1 MIQSKILSSMDKCF
15 LDDAIAAHSSVKWI
29 SMLRNQ
35 QLSLQLAY
43 TESDNVSGACHHH
56 RVKMRVLG
64 ELAPYVRVRRVENVP
79 VTLPVYPTRHD
90 DNYLR
95 TTPGLYPDVL
105 MPLSYHDSLVVSA
118 NHLRAV
124 WLDFEPKGALPA
136 GDYETVIELY
146 ENTPEGEHIHTTQ
159 SVNIHIV
166 GADLPENELYVT
178 QWFHCDCLAQ
188 YYGVEALSERHWEII
203 ENFARTAVAN
213 GINLLLTPI
222 FTPALDTY
230 VGGERLTVQLV
241 GITRD
246 GDAYAFDFTLLDRWI
261 EMCNRVG
268 IKYFE
273 IAHLFTQWGA
283 AHAPK
288 IMATVDGEY
297 RKLFGWETD
306 ATGEEYST
314 FLRTFLPAFLD
325 HMKARGDDKRCL
337 FHISDEP
344 NATHLEQ
351 YSKSKAV
358 VADILKDYIIM
369 DALSNFEFYQQG
381 VVKTPIPA
389 SNHITPFLEAKV
401 PDLWTYYCCGQD
413 IGVSNRFL
421 AMPGARTRC
430 IGLQF
435 FKYDIAGFLQWGYN
449 FYNNV
454 GSHDQINPHLETCGE
469 YFYEAGDGF
478 SVYPAPDGTAY
489 ESMRILHFREGLED
503 CAAMKLA
510 AETYG
515 KEAVIAEVE
524 KLMGEIRFDRCLRMP
539 GMMLAVRDAVNAMIE
554 RAL

>member
-1 MIQSKILSSMDKCF
+1 MILSKIVSSLDKCF
-15 LDDAIAAHSSVKWI
+15 LDDTIQSFHTVSSI

-35 QLSLQLAY
+35 HLSLQLAY
-43 TESDNVSGACHHH
+43 TETDAAAAH
-56 RVKMRVLG
+56 RHLVKLRVVG
-64 ELAPYVRVRRVENVP
+64 ELSPYVSVRRVENVP

-105 MPLSYHDSLVVSA
+105 LPMSYHNSVVVSA
-118 NHLRAV
+118 GHLRAL
-124 WLDFEPKGALPA
+124 WLDFEPQGALPA
-136 GDYETVIELY
+136 GDYETTVELY
-146 ENTPEGEHIHTTQ
+146 EPTAEGDVVHSSQ
-159 SVNIHIV
+159 VVNIHII
-166 GADLPENELYVT
+166 GADLPENPMYVT
-178 QWFHCDCLAQ
+178 QWFYCDCLAN
-188 YYGVEALSERHWEII
+188 YYHVEVFSERHWEII
-203 ENFARTAVAN
+203 ENFARTAVKN

-230 VGGERLTVQLV
+230 VGGERLTNQLV
-241 GITRD
+241 GVTRSGED
-246 GDAYAFDFTLLDRWI
+246 YTFDFTLLDRWI
-261 EMCNRVG
+261 DMCDRVG
-268 IKYFE
+268 VKYFE

-288 IMATVDGEY
+288 VMATVDGEY

-306 ATGEEYST
+306 ATGDEYAT

-344 NATHLEQ
+344 NADHLEQ
-351 YSKSKAV
+351 YSKSKAI
-358 VADILKDYIIM
+358 VADILKDYTIM

-381 VVKTPIPA
+381 VAKTPIPS
-389 SNHITPFLEAKV
+389 SNHIGPFLDAKV
-401 PDLWTYYCCGQD
+401 PDLWTYYCCGQHT
-413 IGVSNRFL
+413 GVSNRFL

-454 GSHDQINPHLETCGE
+454 GSHDPIDPYLETCGE

-489 ESMRILHFREGLED
+489 ESMRILQFREGLED
-503 CAAMKLA
+503 CAAMQLA
-510 AETYG
+510 AKTYG
-515 KEAVIAEVE
+515 KDTVVAEVE
-524 KLMGEIRFDRCLRMP
+524 RLIGEIRFDRCLRMP
-539 GMMLAVRDAVNAMIE
+539 KNMLAVREAINTMIE
-554 RAL
+554 KAL

>member
-1 MIQSKILSSMDKCF
+1 MIQSKIVSSMDKCF
-15 LDDAIAAHSSVKWI
+15 LDDTMASHRPVKSV

-35 QLSLQLAY
+35 HLSLQLVY
-43 TESDNVSGACHHH
+43 TETDVAAAH
-56 RVKMRVLG
+56 RHLVKVRVLG
-64 ELAPYVRVRRVENVP
+64 ELAPYVRVRRVESVP
-79 VTLPVYPTRHD
+79 VTLPVYPGRHD

-105 MPLSYHDSLVVSA
+105 MPLSYHGSVMISCGQV
-118 NHLRAV
+118 RAL
-124 WLDFEPKGALPA
+124 WLDFEPKGALAA
-136 GDYETVIELY
+136 GDYETVVELY
-146 ENTPEGEHIHTTQ
+146 ENTAEGEVVHTTQ

-166 GADLPENELYVT
+166 GADLPENTLYVT

-188 YYGVEALSERHWEII
+188 YYHVESLSERHWEII
-203 ENFARTAVAN
+203 ENFARTAAEN

-230 VGGERLTVQLV
+230 VGGERMTVQLI
-241 GITRD
+241 GITRNGAD
-246 GDAYAFDFTLLDRWI
+246 YTFDFSLLDRWI

-325 HMKARGDDKRCL
+325 HMKARGDKRCL

-351 YSKSKAV
+351 YSKSKAI

-381 VVKTPIPA
+381 VVKTPIPS
-389 SNHITPFLEAKV
+389 SNHIKPFLDAKV

-413 IGVSNRFL
+413 TGVSNRFL

-449 FYNNV
+449 FYNNQ
-454 GSHDQINPHLETCGE
+454 GSHEEINPYLETCGE
-469 YFYEAGDGF
+469 YFFEAGDGF

-489 ESMRILHFREGLED
+489 ESMRILQFREGLED

-515 KEAVIAEVE
+515 KDAVIAEVE

-539 GMMLAVRDAVNAMIE
+539 GMMLAVRDAINAMIE

>member
-1 MIQSKILSSMDKCF
+1 MIQSKIVSSMDKCF
-15 LDDAIAAHSSVKWI
+15 LDDTMASHRPVKSV

-35 QLSLQLAY
+35 HLSLQLVY
-43 TESDNVSGACHHH
+43 TETDVAAAH
-56 RVKMRVLG
+56 RRLVKVRVLG
-64 ELAPYVRVRRVENVP
+64 ELAPYVRIRRVESVP
-79 VTLPVYPTRHD
+79 VTLPVYPGRHD

-105 MPLSYHDSLVVSA
+105 MPLSYHGSVMISCGQV
-118 NHLRAV
+118 RAL
-124 WLDFEPKGALPA
+124 WLDFEPKGALAA
-136 GDYETVIELY
+136 GDYETVVELY
-146 ENTPEGEHIHTTQ
+146 ENTAEGEVVHTTQ

-166 GADLPENELYVT
+166 SADLPENTLYVT

-188 YYGVEALSERHWEII
+188 YYHVESLSERHWEII
-203 ENFARTAVAN
+203 ENFARTAAEN

-230 VGGERLTVQLV
+230 VGGERMTVQLI
-241 GITRD
+241 GITRNGAD
-246 GDAYAFDFTLLDRWI
+246 YTFDFSLLDRWI

-351 YSKSKAV
+351 YSKSKAI

-381 VVKTPIPA
+381 VVKTPIPS
-389 SNHITPFLEAKV
+389 SNHIKPFLDAKV

-413 IGVSNRFL
+413 TGVSNRFL

-449 FYNNV
+449 FYNNQ
-454 GSHDQINPHLETCGE
+454 GSHEEINPYLETCGE
-469 YFYEAGDGF
+469 YFFEAGDGF

-489 ESMRILHFREGLED
+489 ESMRILQFREGLED

-515 KEAVIAEVE
+515 KDAVIAEVE

-539 GMMLAVRDAVNAMIE
+539 GMMLAVRDAINAMIE

>member
-1 MIQSKILSSMDKCF
+1 MIQSKIVSSMDKCF
-15 LDDAIAAHSSVKWI
+15 LDDTMASHRPVKSV

-35 QLSLQLAY
+35 HLSLQLAY
-43 TESDNVSGACHHH
+43 TETDVAAAH
-56 RVKMRVLG
+56 RHLVKVRVLG
-64 ELAPYVRVRRVENVP
+64 EMAPYVRIRRVESVP
-79 VTLPVYPTRHD
+79 VTLPVYPGRHD

-105 MPLSYHDSLVVSA
+105 MPLSYHGSVMISCGQV
-118 NHLRAV
+118 RAL
-124 WLDFEPKGALPA
+124 WLDFEPKGALAA
-136 GDYETVIELY
+136 GDYETVVELY
-146 ENTPEGEHIHTTQ
+146 ENTAEGEVVHTTQ
-159 SVNIHIV
+159 AVNIHIV
-166 GADLPENELYVT
+166 GADLPENTLYVT

-188 YYGVEALSERHWEII
+188 YYHVESLSERHWEII
-203 ENFARTAVAN
+203 ENFARTAAEN

-230 VGGERLTVQLV
+230 VGGERMTVQLI
-241 GITRD
+241 GITRNGAD
-246 GDAYAFDFTLLDRWI
+246 YTFDFSLLDRWI

-351 YSKSKAV
+351 YSKSKAI

-381 VVKTPIPA
+381 VVKTPIPS
-389 SNHITPFLEAKV
+389 SNHIKPFLDAKV

-413 IGVSNRFL
+413 TGVSNRFL

-449 FYNNV
+449 FYNNQ
-454 GSHDQINPHLETCGE
+454 GSHEEINPYLETCGE
-469 YFYEAGDGF
+469 YFFEAGDGF

-489 ESMRILHFREGLED
+489 ESMRILQFREGLED

-515 KEAVIAEVE
+515 KDAVIAEVE

-539 GMMLAVRDAVNAMIE
+539 GMMLAVRDAINAMIE

>member
-15 LDDAIAAHSSVKWI
+15 LDDAIAAHSSVKSI

-314 FLRTFLPAFLD
+314 FLPAFLD

-337 FHISDEP
+337 FHSSDEP

-401 PDLWTYYCCGQD
+401 PDLWTYYCCGQNV
-413 IGVSNRFL
+413 GVSNRFL

-430 IGLQF
+430 IGMQF
-435 FKYDIAGFLQWGYN
+435 FKFDIAGFLQWGYN
-449 FYNNV
+449 YYNNI
-454 GSHDQINPHLETCGE
+454 GSHDAINPYLETCGE
-469 YFYEAGDGF
+469 YFYPAGDGF

-489 ESMRILHFREGLED
+489 ESMRIIQFREGLED

-510 AETYG
+510 AKYYG
-515 KEAVIAEVE
+515 KDAVIAEIE
-524 KLMGEIRFDRCLRMP
+524 KIVGEVRFDKCLRMP
-539 GMMLAVRDAVNAMIE
+539 KHMLAVRDAVNAMIE

>member
-1 MIQSKILSSMDKCF
+1 
-15 LDDAIAAHSSVKWI
+15 
-29 SMLRNQ
+29 
-35 QLSLQLAY
+35 
-43 TESDNVSGACHHH
+43 
-56 RVKMRVLG
+56 
-64 ELAPYVRVRRVENVP
+64 
-79 VTLPVYPTRHD
+79 
-90 DNYLR
+90 
-95 TTPGLYPDVL
+95 
-105 MPLSYHDSLVVSA
+105 
-118 NHLRAV
+118 
-124 WLDFEPKGALPA
+124 
-136 GDYETVIELY
+136 
-146 ENTPEGEHIHTTQ
+146 
-159 SVNIHIV
+159 
-166 GADLPENELYVT
+166 
-178 QWFHCDCLAQ
+178 
-188 YYGVEALSERHWEII
+188 
-203 ENFARTAVAN
+203 
-213 GINLLLTPI
+213 
-222 FTPALDTY
+222 
-230 VGGERLTVQLV
+230 
-241 GITRD
+241 
-246 GDAYAFDFTLLDRWI
+246 
-261 EMCNRVG
+261 
-268 IKYFE
+268 
-273 IAHLFTQWGA
+273 
-283 AHAPK
+283 
-288 IMATVDGEY
+288 MATVDGEY

-306 ATGEEYST
+306 ATGEEYAT
-314 FLRTFLPAFLD
+314 FLQTFLPAFLD

-344 NATHLEQ
+344 SAAHLEQ

-381 VVKTPIPA
+381 VVKTPIP
-389 SNHITPFLEAKV
+389 SSSHIKPFLEAKV

-454 GSHDQINPHLETCGE
+454 GSHDQINPYLETCGE
-469 YFYEAGDGF
+469 YFYQAGDGF

-489 ESMRILHFREGLED
+489 ESMRILQFREGLED

-539 GMMLAVRDAVNAMIE
+539 GMMLAVRDAINAMIE

>member
-15 LDDAIAAHSSVKWI
+15 LDDAIAAHSSVKSI

-288 IMATVDGEY
+288 IMATVDGEH
-297 RKLFGWETD
+297 RRIFGWDTD
-306 ATGEEYST
+306 ASGAEYVS
-314 FLRTFLPAFLD
+314 FLRLLIPKLRAQLD
-325 HMKARGDDKRCL
+325 KCGYRGHYF

-344 NATHLEQ
+344 TEEHFEQ
-351 YSKSKAV
+351 YTKAK
-358 VADILKDYIIM
+358 AGIIDLIEDCPVR
-369 DALSNFEFYQQG
+369 DALSHVDFYNRG
-381 VVKTPIPA
+381 IITSPIPA
-389 SNHITPFLEAKV
+389 TNHAEDFLAAKV
-401 PDLWTYYCCGQD
+401 PDLWVYYCCVQHRD
-413 IGVSNRFL
+413 VSNQFV
-421 AMPGARTRC
+421 AMPGYRTRV
-430 IGLQF
+430 IGAQL
-435 FKYDIAGFLQWGYN
+435 FKYGIKGFLQWGYN
-449 FYNNV
+449 FYFNRY
-454 GSHDQINPHLETCGE
+454 SMDKTNPFFNLEGDLFTP
-469 YFYEAGDGF
+469 AGDCF
-478 SVYPAPDGTAY
+478 LVYPGEDGQP
-489 ESMRILHFREGLED
+489 LHSLRELIFEQALLD
-503 CAAMKLA
+503 VRAMQAAAKKVGRAAVLA
-510 AETYG
+510 AIDAEGEINFKDYPRSEDYLLRLR
-515 KEAVIAEVE
+515 EAVNRMAAE
-524 KLMGEIRFDRCLRMP
+524 
-539 GMMLAVRDAVNAMIE
+539 
-554 RAL
+554 

>member
-1 MIQSKILSSMDKCF
+1 MIQAKIVSSMDKCF
-15 LDDAIAAHSSVKWI
+15 LDDTMASHRAVRSV

-35 QLSLQLAY
+35 HLSLQLAY
-43 TESDNVSGACHHH
+43 TETDVAASH
-56 RVKMRVLG
+56 RHLVKVRVLG
-64 ELAPYVRVRRVENVP
+64 DLAPYARIRRVENVP
-79 VTLPVYPTRHD
+79 VSLPVYPGRHD

-95 TTPGLYPDVL
+95 VTPGLYPDVL
-105 MPLSYHDSLVVSA
+105 MPLSYHGSVMVCCG
-118 NHLRAV
+118 HLRAL
-124 WLDFEPKGALPA
+124 WLDFEPKGALTA
-136 GDYETVIELY
+136 GDYETTVELY
-146 ENTPEGEHIHTTQ
+146 ENTAEGEVVHASQ
-159 SVNIHIV
+159 VVNIHIV
-166 GADLPENELYVT
+166 GADLPENTLYVT

-188 YYGVEALSERHWEII
+188 YYHVESLSERHWEII
-203 ENFARTAVAN
+203 ENFARTAAEN

-230 VGGERLTVQLV
+230 VGGERLTVQLI

-246 GDAYAFDFTLLDRWI
+246 GADYTFDFSLLDRWI
-261 EMCNRVG
+261 DMCDRVG

-306 ATGEEYST
+306 ATGEEYTT
-314 FLRTFLPAFLD
+314 FLQTFLPAFLD

-351 YSKSKAV
+351 YSKSKAI

-381 VVKTPIPA
+381 VVKTPIPS
-389 SNHITPFLEAKV
+389 SNHIKPFLDAKV

-413 IGVSNRFL
+413 TGVSNRFL

-449 FYNNV
+449 FYNNQ
-454 GSHDQINPHLETCGE
+454 GSHEEINPYLETCGE

-489 ESMRILHFREGLED
+489 ESMRILQFREGLED

-515 KEAVIAEVE
+515 KDAVIAEVE

-539 GMMLAVRDAVNAMIE
+539 GMMLAVRDAINAMIE

>member
-1 MIQSKILSSMDKCF
+1 MIQSKIISSMDKCF
-15 LDDAIAAHSSVKWI
+15 LDEAITAHSAVKSI

-43 TESDNVSGACHHH
+43 TETDVFAAHHH
-56 RVKMRVLG
+56 RVKLRVLG

-79 VTLPVYPTRHD
+79 VTFPAYPTRHD

-95 TTPGLYPDVL
+95 TTPGLYPDL
-105 MPLSYHDSLVVSA
+105 LLPLSYRDSVVVSA
-118 NHLRAV
+118 NHLRAL
-124 WLDFEPKGALPA
+124 WLDFDPKGALPA
-136 GDYETVIELY
+136 GDYETTIELY
-146 ENTPEGEHIHTTQ
+146 EDTAEGEHVHTTQ
-159 SVNIHIV
+159 SVKIHIV

-230 VGGERLTVQLV
+230 IGGERMTMQLI
-241 GITRD
+241 GITRN
-246 GDAYAFDFTLLDRWI
+246 GDEYSFDFTLLDRWI

-314 FLRTFLPAFLD
+314 FLRTLLPAFLD
-325 HMKARGDDKRCL
+325 HMKARGGDDKRRL

-344 NATHLEQ
+344 NVTHLEQ
-351 YSKSKAV
+351 YNKSKAV
-358 VADILKDYIIM
+358 VADILEDYIIM

-389 SNHITPFLEAKV
+389 NNHITPFLEAKV
-401 PDLWTYYCCGQD
+401 PNLWTYYCCGQNV
-413 IGVSNRFL
+413 GVSNRFL

-430 IGLQF
+430 IGMQF

-449 FYNNV
+449 YYNNI
-454 GSHDQINPHLETCGE
+454 GSHDAVNPYLETCGE
-469 YFYEAGDGF
+469 YFYPSGDGF

-489 ESMRILHFREGLED
+489 ESMRILQFREGLED

-510 AETYG
+510 AKYYG
-515 KEAVIAEVE
+515 KDAVVAEVE
-524 KLMGEIRFDRCLRMP
+524 KIVGEVRFDKCLRMP
-539 GMMLAVRDAVNAMIE
+539 KHMLAVRDAINAMIE

>member
-1 MIQSKILSSMDKCF
+1 MIQSKIVSSMDKCF
-15 LDDAIAAHSSVKWI
+15 LDDTMASHRPVKSV

-35 QLSLQLAY
+35 HLSLQLAY
-43 TESDNVSGACHHH
+43 TETDVAASH
-56 RVKMRVLG
+56 RHLVKVRVLG
-64 ELAPYVRVRRVENVP
+64 ELAPYVRVRRVESVP
-79 VTLPVYPTRHD
+79 VTLPVYPGRHD

-95 TTPGLYPDVL
+95 TAPGLYPDVL
-105 MPLSYHDSLVVSA
+105 MPLSYHGSVMVSCGQV
-118 NHLRAV
+118 RAL
-124 WLDFEPKGALPA
+124 WLDFEPKGALAA
-136 GDYETVIELY
+136 GDYETVVELY
-146 ENTPEGEHIHTTQ
+146 ENTAEGEVVHTTQ

-166 GADLPENELYVT
+166 GADLPENTLYVT

-188 YYGVEALSERHWEII
+188 YYHVESLSERHWEII
-203 ENFARTAVAN
+203 ENFARTAAEN

-230 VGGERLTVQLV
+230 VGGERLTVQLI
-241 GITRD
+241 GITRNGAD
-246 GDAYAFDFTLLDRWI
+246 YTFDFSLLDRWI
-261 EMCNRVG
+261 DMCDRVG

-297 RKLFGWETD
+297 RKIFGWETD

-351 YSKSKAV
+351 YSKSKAI

-381 VVKTPIPA
+381 VVKTPIPS
-389 SNHITPFLEAKV
+389 SNHIKPFLDAKV

-413 IGVSNRFL
+413 TGVSNRFL

-449 FYNNV
+449 FYNNQ
-454 GSHDQINPHLETCGE
+454 GSHEEINPYLETCGE

-489 ESMRILHFREGLED
+489 ESMRILQFREGLED

-515 KEAVIAEVE
+515 KDAVIAEVE

-539 GMMLAVRDAVNAMIE
+539 GMMLAVRDAINAMIE

>member
-1 MIQSKILSSMDKCF
+1 MILSKIVSSMDKCF
-15 LDDAIAAHSSVKWI
+15 LDDAMAAFHAVKSV

-43 TESDNVSGACHHH
+43 TETDTYASHSH
-56 RVKMRVLG
+56 RVKVRVLG
-64 ELAPYVRVRRVENVP
+64 ALAPYVKIRRVENVP
-79 VTLPVYPTRHD
+79 VTMPVYPTRHD
-90 DNYLR
+90 ENYLR
-95 TTPGLYPDVL
+95 TAPGLYPDVL
-105 MPLSYHDSLVVSA
+105 MPLTYHNSVVVSA
-118 NHLRAV
+118 GQLRAL
-124 WLDFEPKGALPA
+124 WFDFIPAGALPA
-136 GDYETVIELY
+136 GTYETTIELY
-146 ENTPEGEHIHTTQ
+146 EPTADGENVYSSQT
-159 SVNIHIV
+159 VNIRII

-188 YYGVEALSERHWEII
+188 YYHVEVFSERHWEIV
-203 ENFARTAVAN
+203 ENFARTAAEN

-230 VGGERLTVQLV
+230 VGGERLTNQLIGV
-241 GITRD
+241 TRN
-246 GDAYAFDFTLLDRWI
+246 GDEYTFDFTLLDRWI

-297 RKLFGWETD
+297 RKLFGWDTD

-314 FLRTFLPAFLD
+314 FLRTFLPAFLE

-344 NATHLEQ
+344 NADHLEQ
-351 YSKSKAV
+351 YSKSKAI

-381 VVKTPIPA
+381 VVKTPIPS
-389 SNHITPFLEAKV
+389 SNHIKPFLDAKV
-401 PDLWTYYCCGQD
+401 PDLWTYYCCGQHT
-413 IGVSNRFL
+413 GVSNRFL

-435 FKYDIAGFLQWGYN
+435 YKYDIAGFLQWGYN
-449 FYNNV
+449 FYNNQ
-454 GSHDQINPHLETCGE
+454 GSHDVINPYLETCGE

-489 ESMRILHFREGLED
+489 ESMRILQFREGLED

-510 AETYG
+510 AATYG
-515 KEAVIAEVE
+515 KDAVVAEVE
-524 KLMGEIRFDRCLRMP
+524 KLIGEIRFDRCLRMP
-539 GMMLAVRDAVNAMIE
+539 QNMLAVRDAINAMIE